1 VADVAVYE
9 GHSAFLR
16 WWPKALLLLAVLILV
31 IGWTRSLQWA
41 ALFAFVAFLHGK
53 LLPWRFTISV
63 DGLRLTFP
71 FGREIFIPKSATTV
85 RLEQL
90 GAVALVGSRRKMG
103 YVLSDGVLYSP
114 DKAPRLR
121 RALSLCGYTVA

>member
-16 WWPKALLLLAVLILV
+16 WWPKALLLLALLILV
-31 IGWTRSLQWA
+31 VGWTRSLQWA
-41 ALFAFVAFLHGK
+41 ALFAFVAFLHAK
-53 LLPWRFTISV
+53 LLPWRFTIAL

-71 FGREIFIPKSATTV
+71 FGREIFIPKAVTTV
-85 RLEQL
+85 RLEHL
-90 GAVALVGSRRKMG
+90 GAVALVGSRKMG

-114 DKAPRLR
+114 ERAPRLR
-121 RALSLCGYTVA
+121 QALSLCGYTIT